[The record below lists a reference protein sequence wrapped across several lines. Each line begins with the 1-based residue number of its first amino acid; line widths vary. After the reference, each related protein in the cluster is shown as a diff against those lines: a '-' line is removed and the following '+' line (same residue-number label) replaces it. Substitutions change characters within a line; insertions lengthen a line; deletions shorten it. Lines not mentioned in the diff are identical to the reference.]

1 MVIPHI
7 ADRIFNGADI
17 PTSRTY
23 TKCFKKVCV
32 CVYIYIYVCV
42 NIYIYICEYIYIYI
56 CIYIYIYIYMYI
68 YIYSHNADVKC
79 FY

>member
-32 CVYIYIYVCV
+32 CVYIYVCV
-42 NIYIYICEYIYIYI
+42 NIYIYIYVNIYI
-56 CIYIYIYIYMYI
+56 CIFIYIYVYL